1 MTLQFGLVM
10 PLNDC
15 KVMLCTFASLGVMA
29 GWLSTLLF
37 LFRVNGVYYDS
48 SLARRFFTCMWV
60 FACTGCLALPVQ
72 YAAAAPSPP
81 DSLCVVLSIK
91 RFTSLAM
98 FPVAMFDL
106 VVFGAISFRVVKIFT
121 PHTHWLGICKTFI
134 TCADIGTIPEAL
146 LRTGQLYVL

>member
-60 FACTGCLALPVQ
+60 FACIGFLAIPFQ
-72 YAAAAPSPP
+72 YAATTPTPP
-81 DSLCVVLSIK
+81 DTLCIVLSIK
-91 RFTSLAM
+91 RFTSLAL

-106 VVFGAISFRVVKIFT
+106 VVFSAVSFRVIKIFT
-121 PHTHWLGICKTFI
+121 PHTHWPRICKTFI
-134 TCADIGTIPEAL
+134 TGAVIGTIPRAL
-146 LRTGQLYVL
+146 LCTGQLYVL